1 MNPLGNLNIRIVCAT
16 RSTDRGFYEET
27 ALGKSLAA
35 AYLGLPFIEVALFP
49 SNTTGLPVLYNR
61 VIREAAAN
69 PAVLVFAHDD
79 LHLIDYYWPDRLYGA
94 LLEFQIVGLVGNRFR
109 KPRQPSWCFK
119 DEWFAW
125 DDFENMSGFMGHG
138 ETLPNRVTRFGRVGA
153 ECKLLDGVFLAAES
167 PTLVEHGLDFDEA
180 FDFHFYDL
188 DLCRQAERKGVR
200 MGTAAICALH
210 ESIGKM
216 RTAAWRAAFETYL
229 AKWGE

>member
-1 MNPLGNLNIRIVCAT
+1 MNPPARPNIRIVCAT
-16 RSTDRGFYEET
+16 RSSEDAFYQET

-35 AYLGLPFIEVALFP
+35 AYLTLPFIELVVFP
-49 SNTTGLPVLYNR
+49 SNTVGLPVLYNR

-69 PAVLVFAHDD
+69 PAVLVFVHDD
-79 LHLIDYYWPDRLYGA
+79 LHLIDYYWPDRLYGT
-94 LLEFQIVGLVGNRFR
+94 LLEFQLVGLVGNRFR
-109 KPRQPSWCFK
+109 QPRQPSWCFK

-167 PTLVEHGLDFDEA
+167 RTLLERDLAFDEA

-188 DLCRQAERKGVR
+188 DFCRQAETKGIR
-200 MGTAAICALH
+200 MGTAPICALH

-216 RTAAWRAAFETYL
+216 RTDAWNAAFQKYL